1 MAYRTTRI
9 NQRQQGFT
17 LVELLLA
24 ITLLLGLIGA
34 LVFGFSSLQRNA
46 QLDEGLERVETTL
59 RFARAHAAHSG
70 HKVKVVM
77 ATESTTPSTDST
89 SSSETVSSTFAN
101 AMRIEWEPDP
111 IRAPGVFAPLTS
123 LSEEISDVTDLVHF
137 RSIERES
144 PQITSDPQS
153 ENSYNPLSDS
163 TSSLPS
169 LDLTEQEQLSS
180 PDSWPTGDGDLNASS
195 VIFYPDGSCDGALI
209 TLASRDS
216 EDIREV
222 SVQLQS
228 VTGTTRRHW
237 RDTASIGLNQTS
249 DRPTSSVTTAPHRR

>member
-17 LVELLLA
+17 LFELLLA

-77 ATESTTPSTDST
+77 STVPTTTSTDST
-89 SSSETVSSTFAN
+89 SSSETASSTSPN
-101 AMRIEWEPDP
+101 SMRIEWEPDP

-123 LSEEISDVTDLVHF
+123 LSEEMSDVTDLVHF
-137 RSIERES
+137 RSVERES
-144 PQITSDPQS
+144 PQSTSEPQS
-153 ENSYNPLSDS
+153 EKSYNTLSDS

-169 LDLTEQEQLSS
+169 IDSTEQVSS
-180 PDSWPTGDGDLNASS
+180 QASWLAADGDLSDTS

-216 EDIREV
+216 EDVREV

-237 RDTASIGLNQTS
+237 RDIASVGLNQAS
-249 DRPTSSVTTAPHRR
+249 DQPSSSVTTSPRRR